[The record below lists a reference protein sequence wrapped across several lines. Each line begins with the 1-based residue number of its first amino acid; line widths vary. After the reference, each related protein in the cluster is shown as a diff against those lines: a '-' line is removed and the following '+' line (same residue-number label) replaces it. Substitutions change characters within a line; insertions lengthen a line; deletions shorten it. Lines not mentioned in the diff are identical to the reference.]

1 MKNDKRIMLLLILAV
16 GLSLVGCGNTTPVV
30 DENMTV
36 ESAEPME
43 SSTATVENMEQMTE
57 ATEASSTETKTET
70 KDSEVA
76 EVTPEPTPEPTATPE
91 PTTTPEPTQPPHTHD
106 FKVESTVAA
115 TCATE
120 GKVVKVCSCGEKQT
134 EVVPATG
141 NHTWVEEMEVI
152 STPATGH
159 VEEVQVQV
167 GTTRR
172 TEYECAYCGARFD
185 TASGVVDHCVATG
198 DFDHAFART
207 IAYDY
212 DEPVYETQST
222 WVVDTLES
230 TSTVGTG
237 KFTCSVCGQQKE

>member
-1 MKNDKRIMLLLILAV
+1 MKNDKRIMPLLILAV
-16 GLSLVGCGNTTPVV
+16 GLSLVGCGNTTPVI

-43 SSTATVENMEQMTE
+43 SSTATAETTEEMTNTTE
-57 ATEASSTETKTET
+57 AKTET
-70 KDSEVA
+70 KDNEVA
-76 EVTPEPTPEPTATPE
+76 EVTPKPTQKPAPEPTATPE

-120 GKVVKVCSCGEKQT
+120 GKVVKVCLCGEKQT

-141 NHTWVEEMEVI
+141 NHNWIEEMEVVTI
-152 STPATGH
+152 PSTGH
-159 VEEVQVQV
+159 MEEVQVQV

-172 TEYECAYCGARFD
+172 TEYECSYCGSRFD
-185 TASGVVDHCVATG
+185 TAAGVVDHCAATG
-198 DFDHAFART
+198 DIDHAFART

-222 WVVDTLES
+222 WVVDTPES

-237 KFTCSVCGQQKE
+237 RFTCSVCGQQKE